1 MFGCAR
7 ASSARTRRP
16 ESAGVLGGLALP
28 AALFA
33 FAAALSQ
40 GAFGTGTRPEP
51 QQPRVVALP
60 AARLDGTVSLEEALS
75 GRRSER
81 DFAPAGI
88 SLAKI
93 AQLLWAAQGI
103 TASEGRRTAPSAG
116 ALYPLQVYVV
126 ASRVETLP
134 PGTYRYDA
142 LSHRLIRLSAGHKT
156 AMLARAA
163 LNQDWI
169 AQAAAILVVAAIEQR
184 TTRKYGDRGVRYVFM
199 EAGHAAQN
207 ILLQSVAL
215 GLGATVVGAFDDEGV
230 RSVLG
235 LARSERPL
243 CLVPVGR
250 PR

>member
-1 MFGCAR
+1 M
-7 ASSARTRRP
+7 
-16 ESAGVLGGLALP
+16 ALSV
-28 AALFA
+28 ALFA

-40 GAFGTGTRPEP
+40 GA
-51 QQPRVVALP
+51 VVALP
-60 AARLDGTVSLEEALS
+60 AARLDGAVSLEKSLAA
-75 GRRSER
+75 RRSER
-81 DFAPAGI
+81 DFAPTAI
-88 SLAKI
+88 SLSGI

-116 ALYPLQVYVV
+116 ALYPLRVYVV

-142 LSHRLIRLSAGHKT
+142 LSHRLIRLSAGPST
-156 AMLARAA
+156 ATLVRAA
-163 LNQDWI
+163 LDQDWI
-169 AQAAAILVVAAIEQR
+169 AQAAAILVISGIEQR
-184 TTRKYGDRGVRYVFM
+184 TTRKYGERGVRYVFM

-215 GLGATVVGAFDDEGV
+215 GLGATVVGAFDDNKV

-235 LARSERPL
+235 LAHSERPL
-243 CLVPVGR
+243 YLVPVGR